1 MKNNKTFNGWTN
13 YCTWAAALWIDNE
26 ESTYKYFKELVAEIR
41 EEETDENEI
50 KYRLENA
57 IKEFIE
63 DNAPEIPASLYSD
76 LLGYAM
82 QDINYYEI
90 ASNMLED

>member
-1 MKNNKTFNGWTN
+1 MENNKTFNGWTN
-13 YCTWAAALWIDNE
+13 YNTWAAALWIDNE
-26 ESTYKYFKELVAEIR
+26 ESTYKYFRELVAEIR
-41 EEETDENEI
+41 AEEADENEQ
-50 KYRLENA
+50 KYTLESA

-63 DNAPEIPASLYSD
+63 DNAPEISASVYSD